1 MRFFQ
6 LPPVCGAV
14 MEAPGHSYTYFMLVI
29 LRGPTVPAP
38 RDDGKSLGTFWLS
51 PQRMLLAYG
60 GRGQDCCSAS
70 YNAQNILMTKQRR
83 TPNVNSVQD
92 VTTPRFL
99 PQP

>member
-6 LPPVCGAV
+6 LLPVCGAV

-60 GRGQDCCSAS
+60 GKRPGLLLS
-70 YNAQNILMTKQRR
+70 LLQRPEHPHDKAATDPKR
-83 TPNVNSVQD
+83 Q
-92 VTTPRFL
+92 
-99 PQP
+99 